1 MVGGW
6 VVEVAGVDE
15 ASGEASEAVGEVN
28 KFHFVNTHHVWGMR
42 SVLYTHVPVSSKSV
56 GYELL
61 NGFLPLQHDVYI
73 YSFAFVVYVMCVRT
87 CTCACVVCIQ
97 VPVCIHVASQ
107 GGRTLKIFLGSPLYF
122 LRFLFEA
129 EISCFGRLT
138 SWLASSL
145 DLPVSAP
152 QFRVTDLYREDMGC

>member
-6 VVEVAGVDE
+6 VVEAAGVGE

-73 YSFAFVVYVMCVRT
+73 HSFAFVVYVMCVCVHSSACMHT
-87 CTCACVVCIQ
+87 CGKSRREDIKNL
-97 VPVCIHVASQ
+97 SW
-107 GGRTLKIFLGSPLYF
+107 FSPLF
-122 LRFLFEA
+122 F
-129 EISCFGRLT
+129 EISL
-138 SWLASSL
+138 
-145 DLPVSAP
+145 
-152 QFRVTDLYREDMGC
+152 